1 MWRGKETDSPIK
13 GSSSLDFKIVNDYI
27 LSSVKK
33 EVGTVCKNRCVSRQK
48 VETQKVISQITN
60 IAKKKMKNALGEL
73 MRTPR
78 TAKNVE
84 SGGSWVETSSISKQ
98 TEEGREQ
105 QQ

>member
-1 MWRGKETDSPIK
+1 
-13 GSSSLDFKIVNDYI
+13 
-27 LSSVKK
+27 
-33 EVGTVCKNRCVSRQK
+33 
-48 VETQKVISQITN
+48 
-60 IAKKKMKNALGEL
+60 MKNALGEL

-105 QQ
+105 QQQNSKRGKDLQKV